1 MLCFMVHVGNVVSAG
16 AGPGGGGGGAWGDD
30 IIEYHDIF

>member
-1 MLCFMVHVGNVVSAG
+1 MVHVGNVVSVG
-16 AGPGGGGGGAWGDD
+16 AGPGGGGAWGDD

>member
-1 MLCFMVHVGNVVSAG
+1 MVHVGNVVSAG